1 MLFYQFYGIL
11 FPVMR
16 DMNKVS
22 KVIRKATCSICDCEV
37 EVKRDTWTEDLMCD
51 RCTWFWY
58 KGYKGKPQSD
68 NSAALVEVAKKTKQG
83 LLKSH

>member
-1 MLFYQFYGIL
+1 
-11 FPVMR
+11 MR
-16 DMNKVS
+16 DMNIEI

-37 EVKRDTWTEDLMCD
+37 EVKRATWKKDLMCD

-68 NSAALVEVAKKTKQG
+68 SLAWVEVAKKTKPG
-83 LLKSH
+83 LLTPH

>member
-1 MLFYQFYGIL
+1 MLFCQFYGIL

-16 DMNKVS
+16 DMNIEI

-37 EVKRDTWTEDLMCD
+37 EVKRDTWTKDLMCD

-58 KGYKGKPQSD
+58 KEYKGKPQSD
-68 NSAALVEVAKKTKQG
+68 SLAWVEVAKKTKPG
-83 LLKSH
+83 LLKPH